1 MSRPTEGRQER
12 KSAPNHRRKQA
23 RKPNENSFRVSLVDT
38 ESQLSVEKPGPATKL
53 STGDRR
59 GARMSTRRFGRGHSG
74 VGEMTSLMSKGGRMR
89 TVISAG
95 VLALALG
102 GAIPAVAA
110 APVSAATQ
118 RDDCPQK
125 GLLGTVT
132 GGICKTVDTLGDA
145 VNEFTDGIS
154 VPLPSVKILDAPR
167 GTTEKGS
174 GDTARAGDTA
184 AATSSTPDATGA
196 PAPEPVEESERS
208 EDGNLL
214 PKVLGGV
221 CLPWRPPPSARARR
235 RAAHPNPPNPLSPP
249 RPPSRRSSRPGRRV
263 PARRPAPAPNPRG
276 RRRPRCRPGLPGR
289 RRPGRSRRTRAN
301 R

>member
-1 MSRPTEGRQER
+1 
-12 KSAPNHRRKQA
+12 
-23 RKPNENSFRVSLVDT
+23 
-38 ESQLSVEKPGPATKL
+38 
-53 STGDRR
+53 
-59 GARMSTRRFGRGHSG
+59 MSTRRFGRGHSG
-74 VGEMTSLMSKGGRMR
+74 VSEMTSLMSKGGRMR

-145 VNEFTDGIS
+145 VSELTDGIS
-154 VPLPSVKILDAPR
+154 VPLPSVRVLDAP
-167 GTTEKGS
+167 GETTERGS
-174 GDTARAGDTA
+174 GDAARAGDTA
-184 AATSSTPDATGA
+184 AATSSTPDATG
-196 PAPEPVEESERS
+196 APEPVEESERS

-221 CLPWRPPPSARARR
+221 CLPLASSSECAGPSAGGTPEPSEPAEPS
-235 RAAHPNPPNPLSPP
+235 AT
-249 RPPSRRSSRPGRRV
+249 PSRRSSRPGRRV

-276 RRRPRCRPGLPGR
+276 RRRPRCRPDLSGR
-289 RRPGRSRRTRAN
+289 RRPGRSRPTRAN